1 MNKETL
7 KEILK
12 KIYDY
17 LRGKGWSD
25 TLLRVLLG
33 AAGGIICA
41 LWLSGCSVSY
51 KTDDVNFRGEIIS
64 TISEK

>member
-7 KEILK
+7 KEILT
-12 KIYDY
+12 KIYNY
-17 LRGKGWSD
+17 LKGKGWSD

-33 AAGGIICA
+33 AIGGIICA
-41 LWLSGCSVSY
+41 LYFSGCSVSY
-51 KTDDVNFRGEIIS
+51 KTDDVNFRGGIIS

>member
-1 MNKETL
+1 MDKETL
-7 KEILK
+7 KEILT
-12 KIYDY
+12 KIYNY
-17 LRGKGWSD
+17 LKGKGWGD

-33 AAGGIICA
+33 AIGGIICA
-41 LWLSGCSVSY
+41 LYLSGCSVSY